1 MTLHGDRPS
10 NADSGSASPSAG
22 SKRPASPKLD
32 AIQAVKKSKSGSDS
46 PATKTVIEVLNTPSV
61 ESPLPRAENGSNG
74 DEYFKDALTKK
85 SESHGSE
92 SAVQEGQEKS
102 DEVVK
107 SAEPESVATSAA
119 AIEVDEPKVPALSTE
134 PTSNAATEDV
144 TMAEV
149 EEPAQTAET
158 AAVPQPISES
168 ASVPVTAD
176 PPSVTQPTEQKST
189 TEPAPVEPAA
199 AEPVTSEPTATVQDS
214 SVMEVDPPAEAD
226 RPLTPELPAP
236 PAPASVA
243 APEEAAKQPAEEEK
257 KE

>member
-10 NADSGSASPSAG
+10 NADSGSASPAAG
-22 SKRPASPKLD
+22 SKRPASPKMD

-46 PATKTVIEVLNTPSV
+46 PATRTVIEVLNTPSV
-61 ESPLPRAENGSNG
+61 ESPLPRTENGSNG
-74 DEYFKDALTKK
+74 DGYFKDALTKK
-85 SESHGSE
+85 SESQGCE
-92 SAVQEGQEKS
+92 TAVQEGQEKS
-102 DEVVK
+102 EEVVK

-144 TMAEV
+144 TMSGV

-176 PPSVTQPTEQKST
+176 IPSVTQSTEQKST
-189 TEPAPVEPAA
+189 TEPAPVEPTA
-199 AEPVTSEPTATVQDS
+199 AEPVTSTPVAAQQETSA
-214 SVMEVDPPAEAD
+214 MEVDPPAEAD

-243 APEEAAKQPAEEEK
+243 VPEEAAKQPAEEERK
-257 KE
+257 D